1 MARQPLDMPS
11 GVEPVGRKLRI
22 RFTWKGAKPPR
33 RCETLPLPQTPKGIA
48 AAASLLDQVKQ
59 LIQLGM
65 LTEDKYLE
73 LFPNTSYLLGKL
85 TPTFGEYAQTWLD
98 SKVIVKSTRDN
109 YKRVL
114 NNYWMPGLATILI
127 DKVGSAQIRKIV
139 KAIDWPSVTDR
150 RFALQTLSG
159 IFIAA
164 IADELVERNPVA
176 AIPRGKVQQREPDP
190 YLQEE
195 ADRIIAELH
204 ETLAGNKKVYAYYYE
219 LAFYTGMRP
228 CELMALKPDDVDLA
242 RRRVRVCRVMVKG
255 KIHERIKT
263 KYARTVLLNDRALSA
278 MEGALAMAGESA
290 PFVFRPADGKK
301 DYIGSEN
308 TPKQYL
314 LAAVEALGFRWRTQ
328 YATRHTYATICLMA
342 GMTPAFVAKQLGHSV
357 QVLLT
362 TYAKWIDSDADLLE
376 LDKLNLGASGTEL
389 VSSAAVIRPSP

>member
-1 MARQPLDMPS
+1 MARKPLDMPS
-11 GVEPVGRKLRI
+11 GVEPVGQKLRI
-22 RFTWKGAKPPR
+22 RFTWPGAKPPR
-33 RCETLPLPQTPKGIA
+33 RCETLPLPQTTKGLA
-48 AAASLLDQVKQ
+48 TAASLLDQVKQ

-65 LTEDKYLE
+65 LTDDKYLE

-114 NNYWMPGLATILI
+114 NNYWMAGLATTPI

-139 KAIDWPSVTDR
+139 RAIDWPSVTDR

-164 IADELVERNPVA
+164 IADELVDRNPVA
-176 AIPRGKVQQREPDP
+176 AIPRGKVQAREPDP

-195 ADRIIAELH
+195 ADKLIAELH
-204 ETLAGNKKVYAYYYE
+204 STLTGAKKVYAYYYE

-228 CELMALKPDDVDLA
+228 CELMALKPADVDLA

-255 KIHERIKT
+255 EIHERIKT

-278 MEGALAMAGESA
+278 LEGALAMGGENA
-290 PFVFRPADGKK
+290 PYVFRPADGKK

-314 LAAVEALGFRWRTQ
+314 LAAVEALGFQWRTQ

-376 LDKLNLGASGTEL
+376 LDKLKIGGSGTEL
-389 VSSAAVIRPSP
+389 VSSAQAIELSD